1 MKKTRLFGVLLIAV
15 VSILSGGA
23 FAIDPATAISF
34 AQHIGSPD
42 ALAFAGLAAMPFM
55 GDTAVDQ
62 IKSLIETQG
71 KAFEEFKKTND
82 ELIKAKAEGKA
93 VADLEA
99 KLAKIEKDLT
109 NGEALNQKL
118 TAAEQEVKAAKLAA
132 EEAKTA
138 VEELEAK
145 LNRQGLGGKGSE
157 KKFDINQW
165 VRGVVDAN
173 VKGVVNL
180 SPEHQKMFAAVE
192 AEYKS
197 LSVSNDTTGGYLAPV
212 EFVRE
217 IIKGITEMSP
227 ARSLAR
233 VKTIGGKAYTQ
244 PKRTGQFAARRV
256 IEQGSRSETDGLR
269 YGMIE
274 IPAPE
279 IYALIDISQQNLE
292 DSAFD
297 LEAELNSEATE
308 QFAVAEGA
316 EFVTGSGVG
325 EMEGFLTNSGVAT
338 TNSGSAAAI
347 TADGLLTLKHGIKS
361 GYARNATFVLNRTTL
376 GSVRKLKDSQGQY
389 LWMPGIANG
398 KPNTIDGDP
407 YVELPDMPNEGANA
421 KPIAY
426 GDFLR
431 AYILVDR
438 IAMSMLRDPY
448 TQATN
453 GNIRFLFR
461 RRVGGQVVLAEAIRT
476 MTCSA

>member
-1 MKKTRLFGVLLIAV
+1 M
-15 VSILSGGA
+15 S
-23 FAIDPATAISF
+23 DISEVK
-34 AQHIGSPD
+34 QIIE
-42 ALAFAGLAAMPFM
+42 
-55 GDTAVDQ
+55 DQ
-62 IKSLIETQG
+62 G
-71 KAFEEFKKTND
+71 RAFEEFKRTND
-82 ELIKAKAEGKA
+82 TLIKAKADGKA
-93 VADLEA
+93 VGDIEA
-99 KLAKIEKDLT
+99 KLAKIEKDLDK
-109 NGEALNQKL
+109 GEEINKKL
-118 TAAEQEVKAAKLAA
+118 TAAEQEVKQARAAA
-132 EEAKTA
+132 EEAKNA
-138 VEELEAK
+138 VDELEAK
-145 LNRQGLGGKGSE
+145 FNRQGLGGIGKE
-157 KKFDINQW
+157 NKCDISQW
-165 VRGVVDAN
+165 VRAVVDAN
-173 VKGVVNL
+173 TKGVVNL
-180 SPEHQKMFAAVE
+180 SQEHQKMLANVE

-197 LSVSNDTTGGYLAPV
+197 MSVSNDTTGGYLAPV

-217 IIKGITEMSP
+217 IIKGVTEMSP

-256 IEQGSRSETDGLR
+256 VEQGPRSETDGLR

-297 LEAELNSEATE
+297 LEAELSSEATE

-316 EFVTGSGVG
+316 EFVSGSGVG
-325 EMEGFLTNSGVAT
+325 EMEGFLSNTSVQN
-338 TNSGSAAAI
+338 TNSGSAAVV

-361 GYARNATFVLNRTTL
+361 AYARNATFVLNRTTL
-376 GSVRKLKDSQGQY
+376 GSVRKLKDSNGQY

-407 YVELPDMPNEGANA
+407 YVEMPDMPNEGANS
-421 KPIAY
+421 KPVAY

-431 AYILVDR
+431 AYIIVDR
-438 IAMSMLRDPY
+438 IAMSLLRDPY

-476 MTCSA
+476 LTCST